1 MYKYNVYIQ
10 THTYGTIIGTKNG
23 TENKQDNVP
32 AFMMHAYILVGT
44 ETLVPLSSLISS
56 WAWQNH
62 GILPNICSRW
72 LLPISEST
80 QAERDLVVIS
90 I

>member
-1 MYKYNVYIQ
+1 MYIF
-10 THTYGTIIGTKNG
+10 THIYGTIIGTQNAR
-23 TENKQDNVP
+23 ENKQDNVP
-32 AFMMHAYILVGT
+32 AFIMHAYILVGT
-44 ETLVPLSSLISS
+44 ETLVPLSSIISP

-62 GILPNICSRW
+62 GILPNIRSRW
-72 LLPISEST
+72 LLPISKNI